1 MKNYFLL
8 FFIGVSS
15 CIFSQETF
23 YVTAPSGLIVRD
35 NPNGARFGKISY
47 GSAVKV
53 EKKLQPFSIT
63 DNGKTV
69 NGNWVKIDGNNSQ
82 IQYDENFTSGVDT
95 DKMYAFNG
103 FLTSK
108 NEFINQNEKIIAKH
122 PALKDYYLATSYDI
136 FAIKGD
142 FFGDGIEDD
151 LFRMVD
157 PKGKIRLMIINHQQ
171 NGSKIYGLGGAK
183 DPFSMEDY
191 GMAILHKV
199 GKGIPLWS
207 NYEDDFRE
215 FKSVPKNEIVK
226 LNYDAIYIHEAEAC
240 GGGFIFWKNNKWNW
254 LQQE

>member
-15 CIFSQETF
+15 CVFSQETF

-122 PALKDYYLATSYDI
+122 PALKDYYLATPYDI
-136 FAIKGD
+136 SA
-142 FFGDGIEDD
+142 
-151 LFRMVD
+151 
-157 PKGKIRLMIINHQQ
+157 
-171 NGSKIYGLGGAK
+171 
-183 DPFSMEDY
+183 
-191 GMAILHKV
+191 
-199 GKGIPLWS
+199 
-207 NYEDDFRE
+207 
-215 FKSVPKNEIVK
+215 
-226 LNYDAIYIHEAEAC
+226 
-240 GGGFIFWKNNKWNW
+240 
-254 LQQE
+254 